1 MRNLSRVAALAL
13 PLLAL
18 SLSCKSHQSA
28 VRAAPAQASAKAGA
42 LAASTGASAK
52 AGVAAPAE
60 AAVEATNGPVFFGAV
75 RAGQTPPLTTILGST
90 READP
95 TVSQPGREVNEL
107 NIEEVKEWA
116 NIPTPIGNAAAKA
129 SALHALPALAIPS
142 PAPGLTFDGNSAAD
156 NTAVFGST
164 VAPPDT
170 NGAVGPNHYVQITND
185 LVGIYTKAGTLVS
198 PPGKFAL
205 SKLFTSI
212 GGVCATTDDGD
223 IIAQYDKLANRW
235 ILSQFGFTSTATP
248 PYHQCVAI
256 SKTSDPTGA
265 YYAYDFQLPGQ
276 EFPDYPKLGTWPNG
290 YFMSTNQ
297 FFLGGNFDGAGA
309 FAFDRAKMLVGDPT
323 AGGIYFNLC
332 FQAGHCTPEHPEGIF
347 GMLPSDFDG
356 LTPPPA
362 GAVANVFSYPTSVTF
377 GDPADGLRVFDF
389 VPNYANPALSTF
401 TERPESTY
409 ASPIPVAP
417 WDLRDP
423 GGRGDIFQPA
433 PATGAGN
440 RLDAVAS
447 RIMFRLQYQ
456 NLGGT
461 ESLVSNITVNVSGV
475 PPASAATYKAAVRYF
490 QLSRSSPSGPFSV
503 TEQGTT
509 PSPDATER
517 WMASA
522 AADNSGDIAVG
533 YSASSLSVFPSL
545 RYAGRTP
552 ADPPGA
558 LEDEQTL
565 FAGTGVQVATGNR
578 WGDYSALQVDPSDFC
593 TFWYTNEYYSTPAG
607 TQFNWRTRIGNFKFP
622 GCVSPAMGTLTGKVT
637 YCQNGLP
644 ITGAVLQV
652 SDGHGGATISNG
664 TYAISLPP
672 GTYTVTAV
680 DPAINCANSASQTV
694 TISNGGSATADFCL
708 TGTPLIDLVG
718 DSFDDS
724 AGNGNG
730 TINRN
735 ECFKV
740 NTVLKN
746 DGCLAETGI
755 SAVLSTSTP
764 EVIIDQ
770 NTSAYPNLAIN
781 ASGANLTPYAAR
793 TTSSFVCG
801 TPIDFTL
808 TETSTLG
815 GTRVSHF
822 SFPTCAGAPEPFSGT
837 LTSGDAVATAGRLG
851 RNAVSSVCGTL
862 KGCPGAFDANPRFY
876 DTFSFSNTS
885 AVSECLKVTLDQS
898 SCTGTLLAAGYLDA
912 FDGSNLCLNYLGDEG
927 ASPAVG
933 SFSVDVPPGHD
944 LIVAIQQTTVGV
956 FCTTGYTGTVTGFV
970 DNTDAGGDTTPPTI
984 SGASASPS
992 SLWPPNNKMVD
1003 VTINYSTADAC
1014 GGPVGCVLS
1023 VSSNEGGPADWQ
1035 VIDAHHV
1042 KLRATR
1048 NGTGNGRIYTITITC
1063 TDVSGNQSTSQVQV
1077 TVPHD
1082 QGH

>member
-1 MRNLSRVAALAL
+1 MRNLCRFTALAL

-28 VRAAPAQASAKAGA
+28 VRAAPAQTSAKAGA

-52 AGVAAPAE
+52 SGVVATPQ
-60 AAVEATNGPVFFGAV
+60 AAVEATNGPVAFGAV
-75 RAGQTPPLTTILGST
+75 RVGQTPPLTTILGST

-116 NIPTPIGNAAAKA
+116 NIPTSVGTAVAKA
-129 SALHALPALAIPS
+129 SALHALAALAIPS
-142 PAPGLTFDGNSAAD
+142 PAPGLTFDGNSSAD

-205 SKLFTSI
+205 SRLFKSI

-256 SKTSDPTGA
+256 SKTSDPIGA

-290 YFMSTNQ
+290 YFMTTNQ
-297 FFLGGNFDGAGA
+297 FFLGGDFDGAGA

-332 FQAGHCTPEHPEGIF
+332 FQAGHCSPQYPEGVF

-389 VPNYANPALSTF
+389 VPDYANPGLSTF

-433 PATGAGN
+433 PATGAAN
-440 RLDAVAS
+440 RLDSVAS
-447 RIMFRLQYQ
+447 RIMHRLQYQ

-461 ESLVSNITVNVSGV
+461 ESLISNITVNVSGV
-475 PPASAATYKAAVRYF
+475 TPSSAATYKAAVRYF
-490 QLSRSSPSGPFSV
+490 QLSRSSPAGPFSV

-509 PSPDATER
+509 PAPDATER

-533 YSASSLSVFPSL
+533 YSASSLTVFPSL

-552 ADPPGA
+552 SDPPGA

-565 FAGTGVQVATGNR
+565 FAGTGVQTDTGNR
-578 WGDYSALQVDPSDFC
+578 WGDYSALQIDPVDFC
-593 TFWYTNEYYSTPAG
+593 TFWYTNEYYNTPAG
-607 TQFNWRTRIGNFKFP
+607 TTFNWRTRIGNFKFP
-622 GCVSPAMGTLTGKVT
+622 SCVSPAMGTLTGKVT

-652 SDGHGGATISNG
+652 SDGHGGATISDG
-664 TYAISLPP
+664 TYAIPLPP
-672 GTYTVTAV
+672 GTYNVTAV
-680 DPAINCANSASQTV
+680 DPAINCVNSASQTV
-694 TISNGGSATADFCL
+694 TISNGGSTTADFCL
-708 TGTPLIDLVG
+708 IGTPLIDLVG

-724 AGNGNG
+724 GGNGNG

-735 ECFKV
+735 ECFKI
-740 NTVLKN
+740 NTVLQN
-746 DGCLAETGI
+746 DGCLPETGI

-764 EVIIDQ
+764 EVVIDQ

-793 TTSSFVCG
+793 TTPSFVCG

-815 GTRVSHF
+815 GTRVFHF

-837 LTSGDAVATAGRLG
+837 LDSGDATAASRLG
-851 RNAVSSVCGTL
+851 RNGVSSVCGQL

-885 AVSECLKVTLDQS
+885 AGSECLTVTLDQS
-898 SCTGTLLAAGYLDA
+898 SCAGTLLAAGYLDA

-927 ASPAVG
+927 ASPAIG

-944 LIVAIQQTTVGV
+944 LIVAIQQTMVGA

-992 SLWPPNNKMVD
+992 TLWPPNNKMVD
-1003 VTINYSTADAC
+1003 VTINYSTADGC

-1023 VSSNEGGPADWQ
+1023 VSSNEGGPSDWQ

-1048 NGTGNGRIYTITITC
+1048 NGNGNGRIYTITITC